1 MKYSSHINLL
11 IASSNSSA
19 ISVTSTSGK
28 LSLFI
33 FCLFF
38 VGDTQGDDSL
48 LIALSII
55 QFGESSRHGG
65 WWSGVFDVTTSVVA
79 PIGSINT
86 LEFSRVVDCGLGV
99 ISGVWWCDD
108 VSFGESSGYDGGC
121 FGVFDA
127 TISAI
132 VVTGSINISTFSTV
146 VDCGL
151 EGILGVGGF
160 LDVWLV
166 LLKAIDNFCSNDWMV
181 SICSS
186 ENVYN

>member
-1 MKYSSHINLL
+1 M
-11 IASSNSSA
+11 
-19 ISVTSTSGK
+19 SVRSISGK

-38 VGDTQGDDSL
+38 AGDTQGDDSL
-48 LIALSII
+48 LIGWSII
-55 QFGESSRHGG
+55 QFDESLRHGG
-65 WWSGVFDVTTSVVA
+65 WCSGVFDVTTSVVA

-99 ISGVWWCDD
+99 ITGVWWCGDI
-108 VSFGESSGYDGGC
+108 SFGEFSGYDGGC

-132 VVTGSINISTFSTV
+132 EVIGSINMLTFSSV

-151 EGILGVGGF
+151 EGILGVGGYV
-160 LDVWLV
+160 DVSLV
-166 LLKAIDNFCSNDWMV
+166 LVKAIDNFCSNDWMV